1 MLSDGAVL
9 GYARRVTIRLAVWM
23 SFVVLGC
30 SASDSD
36 LPAAGGAVS
45 LGAGGAANA
54 SASSSSVGAGGA
66 ASSSSVGAGGATPS
80 GYGTIVPL
88 YTDPSDPTWATIVNA
103 KAAHPSV
110 RVLAVVNPDSGPGA
124 AKNAAY
130 VEGTMTLAKAGVEPF
145 GYVAT
150 SYAMKPSD
158 AVKAEIDAYVAWYPA
173 VQGIFFDEM
182 SDVMGQEAYYA
193 SLSQYVKSKGL
204 GWTVGNPGT
213 DVPESFA
220 ATVDTLVVFEN
231 AGYPSIGEL
240 TSWHDGY
247 PSSRFGLLSYQVAS
261 FDLPIATEVR
271 SHVGFMYVT
280 NDDLPNPWDSLP
292 PYFDALLGALQ

>member
-158 AVKAEIDAYVAWYPA
+158 AVKA
-173 VQGIFFDEM
+173 
-182 SDVMGQEAYYA
+182 
-193 SLSQYVKSKGL
+193 
-204 GWTVGNPGT
+204 
-213 DVPESFA
+213 
-220 ATVDTLVVFEN
+220 
-231 AGYPSIGEL
+231 
-240 TSWHDGY
+240 
-247 PSSRFGLLSYQVAS
+247 
-261 FDLPIATEVR
+261 
-271 SHVGFMYVT
+271 
-280 NDDLPNPWDSLP
+280 
-292 PYFDALLGALQ
+292 